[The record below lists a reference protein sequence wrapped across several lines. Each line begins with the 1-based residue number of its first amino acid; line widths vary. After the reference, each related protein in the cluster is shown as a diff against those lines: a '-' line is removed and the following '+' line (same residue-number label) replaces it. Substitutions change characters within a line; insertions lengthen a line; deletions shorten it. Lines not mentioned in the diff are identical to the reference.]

1 MYQLNDKQI
10 DYIFNDISA
19 RGIKNEDLQYN
30 LVDHVCCII
39 ERNFKEN
46 GDFEEFYLQTI
57 SCFYKNNLFEIEEET
72 HLLINF
78 KNYYTMKK
86 IMNISGLLAVLF
98 SILGIVLKFLW
109 LPGAAISLVLGFSI
123 FSLFFLPMVFTIKVK
138 QNKSLNNKLTFLI
151 STICGSLLTLSI
163 LFKIMHWPW
172 ANIMGLTSIIV
183 LFFVFVPIYY
193 LNGIKNEET
202 KQQTIITSVILILA
216 CALLLALINVKA
228 MRGNSYEVNHT
239 NVNTT
244 NLLELNKQV
253 AKNKMNLIADDSLQS
268 IKLNELKNLFN
279 TYENIE
285 KIKLDLLKKH
295 TNDLK
300 FINSENW
307 HELKNIS
314 IFETEPENQL
324 AEIKLLGIDKLYSK
338 LKSIDTKINN
348 QNLILN
354 TNLNELDW
362 YNYYFNKQSLEQ
374 ILQNIT
380 YIQNCLFKEL

>member
-1 MYQLNDKQI
+1 MYQLSDKQV

-57 SCFYKNNLFEIEEET
+57 SSFYKKNLFEIEEET

-98 SILGIVLKFLW
+98 SISGIVLKFLW
-109 LPGAAISLVLGFSI
+109 LPGAGATLILGFSI
-123 FSLFFLPMVFTIKVK
+123 FSLFFLPMVFAIKVK
-138 QNKSLNNKLTFLI
+138 QNKSLNNKLTYFI

-163 LFKIMHWPW
+163 LFKMMHWPG

-183 LFFVFVPIYY
+183 LFFVFVPMFY

-228 MRGNSYEVNHT
+228 MRGVNTEANHT

-253 AKNKMNLIADDSLQS
+253 AENKMNLIANDSLQ
-268 IKLNELKNLFN
+268 LNSLKNALSIYKN
-279 TYENIE
+279 LEE
-285 KIKLDLLKKH
+285 IKSEFLKKH
-295 TNDLK
+295 TNDIK
-300 FINSENW
+300 YNNSETW

-314 IFETEPENQL
+314 IFETESENQL
-324 AEIKLLGIDKLYSK
+324 TEIKLLGIDKLYAK
-338 LKSIDTKINN
+338 LKPIDIKINN
-348 QNLILN
+348 QNFLLN
-354 TNLNELDW
+354 TNLSEQDW
-362 YNYYFNKQSLEQ
+362 YNYYFNKQNLEQ

-380 YIQNCLFKEL
+380 YIQNCLFKG

>member
-1 MYQLNDKQI
+1 MYQLSDKQV
-10 DYIFNDISA
+10 DFIFNDISA

-46 GDFEEFYLQTI
+46 GDFEGFYLQTI
-57 SCFYKNNLFEIEEET
+57 SSFYKKNLFEIEEET

-109 LPGAAISLVLGFSI
+109 LPGAGATLILGFSI
-123 FSLFFLPMVFTIKVK
+123 FSLFFLPMVFAIKVK
-138 QNKSLNNKLTFLI
+138 QNKSLNNKLTYFI

-163 LFKIMHWPW
+163 LFKMMHWPG

-183 LFFVFVPIYY
+183 LFFVFVPMFY

-228 MRGNSYEVNHT
+228 MRGVNTEANHT

-253 AKNKMNLIADDSLQS
+253 AENKMNLIANDSLQ
-268 IKLNELKNLFN
+268 LNSLKNALSIYKN
-279 TYENIE
+279 LEE
-285 KIKLDLLKKH
+285 IKSEFLKKH
-295 TNDLK
+295 TNDIK
-300 FINSENW
+300 YNNSETW

-314 IFETEPENQL
+314 IFETESENQL
-324 AEIKLLGIDKLYSK
+324 TEIKLLGIDKLYAK
-338 LKSIDTKINN
+338 LKPIDVKINN
-348 QNLILN
+348 QNFLLN
-354 TNLNELDW
+354 TNLSEQDW
-362 YNYYFNKQSLEQ
+362 YNYYFNKQNLEQ
-374 ILQNIT
+374 VLQNIT
-380 YIQNCLFKEL
+380 YIQNCLFKG